1 MGFIHFLDGEILIFW
16 RLSPNF
22 DAQPHDLDGKI
33 LLLLL
38 LVSFFWFLLFFF
50 FLLLLLTFFFG
61 QSPFLLINYGKR
73 SIFHGKNASFL
84 LLTSCLAPGDA
95 AGPRGMEAESL
106 QRPGHGRFAHQ
117 MGKMHGNYMGIIW
130 ELSWNRGKNIYEW
143 EMFHCHVWLPDGRFS
158 LKPTGE
164 LCRYIG
170 FCMTLKKINCIPP
183 FGGDNLYHC
192 FNTILLCLTGLG
204 NNFEGW

>member
-38 LVSFFWFLLFFF
+38 LLLVFFFWFLLFFF
-50 FLLLLLTFFFG
+50 LLLSLLTFFFG
-61 QSPFLLINYGKR
+61 QSPFVLINYGKR
-73 SIFHGKNASFL
+73 SIFHGKNASFV

-106 QRPGHGRFAHQ
+106 QRPGHGRFAHH
-117 MGKMHGNYMGIIW
+117 MGKMPGNYMGIIW
-130 ELSWNRGKNIYEW
+130 ELSWNRGKTW
-143 EMFHCHVWLPDGRFS
+143 EKHLWMGDVSLPR
-158 LKPTGE
+158 LTTGWSS
-164 LCRYIG
+164 
-170 FCMTLKKINCIPP
+170 FP
-183 FGGDNLYHC
+183 
-192 FNTILLCLTGLG
+192 
-204 NNFEGW
+204 